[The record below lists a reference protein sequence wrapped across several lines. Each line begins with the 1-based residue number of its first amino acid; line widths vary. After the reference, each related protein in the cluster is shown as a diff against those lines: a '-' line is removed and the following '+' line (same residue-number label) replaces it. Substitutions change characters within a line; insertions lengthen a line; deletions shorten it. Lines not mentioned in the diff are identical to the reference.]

1 MSRIE
6 INAAANAPRA
16 KNSREGDTLVVGFA
30 SRNAVVLFGM
40 PVSQVEYTVRVAW
53 VPTLLSI
60 FRCICDNRIMQARRI
75 VDGQSFCRPK
85 QKNTRY
91 KRRRGKKATRSSVW
105 SHQLHER
112 SLLSRGHFSL
122 IVHTL
127 LRIVSSVFL
136 ESRRRRRR
144 QTLKKKV
151 IAHRYARG
159 GGGGGGGGGRAT
171 LSRSKP

>member
-6 INAAANAPRA
+6 TSAAANAPRA

-60 FRCICDNRIMQARRI
+60 FRCICDNRIMRVRHII

-91 KRRRGKKATRSSVW
+91 NKRRRRGKKAPTRSNV
-105 SHQLHER
+105 
-112 SLLSRGHFSL
+112 
-122 IVHTL
+122 
-127 LRIVSSVFL
+127 
-136 ESRRRRRR
+136 
-144 QTLKKKV
+144 
-151 IAHRYARG
+151 
-159 GGGGGGGGGRAT
+159 
-171 LSRSKP
+171 